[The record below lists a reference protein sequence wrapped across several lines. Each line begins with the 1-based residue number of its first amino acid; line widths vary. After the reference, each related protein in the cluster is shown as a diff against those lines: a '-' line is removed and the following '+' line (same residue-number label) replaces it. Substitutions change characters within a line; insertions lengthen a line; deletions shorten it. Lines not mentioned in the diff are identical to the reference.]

1 MGTDGGRSGM
11 FVLIVVKLG
20 GWSVMVCFPSL
31 PSCEDELMGRWIPFS
46 INRTVSFTSDAVMKL
61 RYSTITLTLLPSL
74 SSRHNTSSSI
84 PSSPATYATD
94 ETPSPL
100 QARLPNPAFLTRLA
114 QSLVEEFDYVLHW
127 DLPISTLVEFNE
139 VGMSPSLSLF
149 EIS

>member
-1 MGTDGGRSGM
+1 
-11 FVLIVVKLG
+11 VKLG
-20 GWSVMVCFPSL
+20 GWSVMVRL
-31 PSCEDELMGRWIPFS
+31 PHPLRRYVLKDRRIPLS
-46 INRTVSFTSDAVMKL
+46 INRTVRSPSNATMKL

-74 SSRHNTSSSI
+74 SSRHNSISSI

-114 QSLVEEFDYVLHW
+114 QSLAEEFDYLLHW

-139 VGMSPSLSLF
+139 VGMSPSPPLEEDSVDMQEKLPRS
-149 EIS
+149 EM